1 MFKKKKKVQL
11 GQERDHC
18 VTVLLEVRPVPDK
31 DIFHASCCFV
41 RGIFGYLLLL

>member
-1 MFKKKKKVQL
+1 MLKKKKKFSWDKK
-11 GQERDHC
+11 DHC